1 MIIQAKNIRNFIVL
15 VLVFII
21 GGILHIVT
29 RPYDMFDCFSQVY
42 FGVFVLAWGISSS
55 QRIINV
61 KVRRLLYMMICWVE
75 IYFLLQICNYRLAG
89 GTNRYIWFAYYIP
102 MLVIPLLFFYASLY
116 MNQYRDDHI
125 DHKWLLVTVPV
136 VIIIGLI
143 LTNDYH
149 ELFCKL
155 ENLSTDITL
164 SNAGIVFFLHYICIV
179 SLLVSAIV
187 IMIRKCRL
195 AISKPRMWI
204 LVATVFISLSMFIL
218 HMLGIRPGINGVSFW
233 NIGEIYAF
241 TFIFIWEM
249 CIQVGLIP
257 ANTNYQWFFKE
268 TKIPAIIMD
277 STDKPVH
284 VTSGVDS
291 FSSPSIDMHIES
303 APVTGGSVSW
313 IVDHSVVNELN
324 LQIENA
330 TEQIESRNNYLKTQN
345 ALMEES
351 ATVNARNKVYDR
363 IATKAQKQ
371 LHKIDELLSEGDEST
386 FTDRLKKIIVFNTYI
401 KRRGNFELL
410 KESNEI
416 IPVSELTT
424 AILESLEYLK
434 LNNIEVAFNTLIS
447 GNVFSDTAITIYEF
461 FEEIIEL
468 IIDKKLQISIILSQ
482 KESMVILRVIIN
494 SIDLNTK
501 SLMRENVTVQYNDDD
516 TIVVLSV
523 VEGGDTK

>member
-1 MIIQAKNIRNFIVL
+1 MFIQAKNIRNFLVL
-15 VLVFII
+15 VMVFII
-21 GGILHIVT
+21 GGILHVAT
-29 RPYDMFDCFSQVY
+29 RMFDMFDCFTQLY
-42 FGVFVLAWGISSS
+42 YGVFVLAWGIASS
-55 QRIINV
+55 QRIINIR
-61 KVRRLLYMMICWVE
+61 VRRLLYMMICWVE

-102 MLVIPLLFFYASLY
+102 MLVIPLLFFYVSLY
-116 MNQYRDDHI
+116 MNHYRGDHI
-125 DHKWLLVTVPV
+125 DRKWSLMNVPV
-136 VIIIGLI
+136 AIIIGLI

-164 SNAGIVFFLHYICIV
+164 SNAGIVFFLNYICIV

-204 LVATVFISLSMFIL
+204 LVTTVFISLSMFIL
-218 HMLGIRPGINGVSFW
+218 HMVGIRPGINGVSFW

-257 ANTNYQWFFKE
+257 ANTNYQWFFND
-268 TKIPAIIMD
+268 TNIPAVIMN
-277 STDKPVH
+277 SKGERVY
-284 VTSGVDS
+284 VTNGADE
-291 FSSPSIDMHIES
+291 FLASSSDMHIES

-313 IVDHSVVNELN
+313 IVDYSVVNALN
-324 LQIENA
+324 LQIENT

-351 ATVNARNKVYDR
+351 AAINARNKVYDR
-363 IATKAQKQ
+363 IANNVQKQ
-371 LHKIDELLSEGDEST
+371 LRKIDELLSEKDEST
-386 FTDRLKKIIVFNTYI
+386 FKERLKRITVFNAYI
-401 KRRGNFELL
+401 KRRGNLELL

-434 LNNIEVAFNTLIS
+434 LNDIEVVFTSSVS
-447 GNVFSDTAITIYEF
+447 GDIYSDTAITVYEF
-461 FEEIIEL
+461 FEEIIEVVMEKEL
-468 IIDKKLQISIILSQ
+468 QLSFVLLKRDNGISLRIIT
-482 KESMVILRVIIN
+482 N
-494 SIDLNTK
+494 STELNT
-501 SLMRENVTVQYNDDD
+501 SEIMRENVTVQYNDED
-516 TIVVLSV
+516 TIIVLNV
-523 VEGGDTK
+523 EEGGDTK